1 MMLTTAQ
8 KLLIAKIAYWV
19 LMTSRRVVGL
29 TPQTQ
34 AKRGGIQWSLDL
46 REGIDISIYLLGNFE
61 PRTQRLYRRLVK
73 PGDTIFDVGANIGS
87 HALPL
92 SLLVGNQGR
101 VFAFEP
107 TEFAYHKLLANIE
120 LNPELKSRVVPRQT
134 MLTAPSQNGIPPALF
149 SSWPLTGCDE
159 VHEQHKGR
167 SMATSGAGAK
177 TLDEV
182 VSQENIK
189 KVTLIKLDVDGYESS
204 VLSGAIETLK
214 RDRPDI
220 LLELAP
226 YLLKNCKE
234 DLSRMVEIFRG
245 LGYVWLDANRKHP
258 LPLDEEQ
265 LWRLV
270 PAGASRNVLARF
282 SPGPCTTIK

>member
-1 MMLTTAQ
+1 MVLTTAQ

-29 TPQTQ
+29 THQTQ
-34 AKRGGIQWSLDL
+34 TQRGGIQWSLDL

-107 TEFAYHKLLANIE
+107 TEFAYRKLLANIE
-120 LNPELKSRVVPRQT
+120 LNPELKSRVVPRQI
-134 MLTAPSQNGIPPALF
+134 MLTAPSHNGIPPALF
-149 SSWPLTGCDE
+149 ASWPLTGCDE
-159 VHEQHKGR
+159 VHEQHRGR

-204 VLSGAIETLK
+204 VLSGAVETLK

-234 DLSRMVEIFRG
+234 DLRRMVEIFRE
-245 LGYVWLDANRKHP
+245 LDYAWLDVNRKHP
-258 LPLDEEQ
+258 LPLDEKQ